1 MLIINSTYKATQQGQ
16 AMTEF
21 VVVAAFVLIP
31 LFLLVPVLGKHIDI
45 KHKNIQAARY
55 EAWEY
60 IAWNKGN
67 SNRTRADRFPASRFL
82 GYGSNPIPEKNY
94 SELKI
99 EANKRFFSAPGSAIK
114 RDDLTKTS
122 FTVNPLWQD
131 HRGTPLLDGFDT
143 GKIVSEQNTPDKLGI
158 VTGFVGAVGD
168 ISRFMSGLLATVSV
182 QAGFT
187 QIDMKGKFVGRSKST
202 FEKLSWARDSYENA
216 QSFEHQAAVMS
227 SAWSAGGKK
236 HTEYQVRGLVAS
248 SLLDIEAIE
257 PVRNILSVV
266 LISPELQSE
275 WLKFGFVQPDAV
287 PADRLFRGSRQGKSR
302 CDQLAAYSYARKGKP
317 DSDNLG
323 IFTQNTAREIRTDRQ
338 LTGIR
343 VKKFNSC
350 ASVLP

>member
-1 MLIINSTYKATQQGQ
+1 MNNIKLTFGVKQNGQ

-31 LFLLVPVLGKHIDI
+31 MLLLVPILGKHIDI
-45 KHKNIQAARY
+45 KHKSIQAARY

-60 IAWNKGN
+60 TAWNKGN

-94 SELKI
+94 TELKI
-99 EANKRFFSAPGSAIK
+99 EANKRFYSAPGSVIK

-122 FTVNPLWQD
+122 FTVNPLWED

-143 GKIVSEQNTPDKLGI
+143 GKIVLEQNTPDATGI

-168 ISRFMSGLLATVSV
+168 ISRFLSGLLATVSI

-187 QIDMKGKFVGRSKST
+187 QIDMKGKFVGRSKAT
-202 FEKLSWARDSYENA
+202 MQGLRWAADSYENE
-216 QSFEHQAAVMS
+216 QNFEHQAAVMS

-248 SLLDIEAIE
+248 SLLDIEAIN
-257 PVRNILSVV
+257 PIRDVLAVV

-275 WLKFGFVQPDAV
+275 WLKFGFVQADAV

-302 CDQLAAYSYARKGKP
+302 CDQLAAYSYARRGKP

-338 LTGIR
+338 LTGRR